1 MADIK
6 TGIFAKNV
14 QKRLNRAQE
23 KVSEDAATARKKAKS
38 VRFGILRHWGGSVE
52 VRGEGGGNLAAD
64 PSVNAG
70 DSDQHPADPSE
81 KGCTTKPSQKTCS
94 AATALQMLSASIAIS
109 GCGCR
114 RASTS
119 GFP

>member
-1 MADIK
+1 MADMK

-23 KVSEDAATARKKAKS
+23 KVSEDAATARKKAES
-38 VRFGILRHWGGSVE
+38 VRFGISRRWGGSVE

-94 AATALQMLSASIAIS
+94 AATALQMLSSSIAIS
-109 GCGCR
+109 GK
-114 RASTS
+114 AAAVDLWS